1 MEVRIFKVVA
11 QRYTI
16 QKYYVNVQ
24 FGWREGSKGLLDR
37 YLTKKF
43 RKFGQY

>member
-16 QKYYVNVQ
+16 QKYVNVQ
-24 FGWREGSKGLLDR
+24 FGWREVSKGLLDR
-37 YLTKKF
+37 YLTKKV